1 MTEEIKVGQK
11 WRGKAAEDEIE
22 VRFVDD
28 DGWAMTRL
36 EGGTPFLVKGKYVS
50 RNFTLIPDT
59 VLVELSVE
67 DAEYLRGFFC
77 VDINGTDGAH
87 NRLYTA
93 CKKALDEREGK

>member
-1 MTEEIKVGQK
+1 MSDEIKVGS
-11 WRGKAAEDEIE
+11 R
-22 VRFVDD
+22 VRHESYGGGLVLDSKKFVKFDQ
-28 DGWAMTRL
+28 
-36 EGGTPFLVKGKYVS
+36 FVS
-50 RNFTLIPDT
+50 VSVVADKDLTLIPDT

-67 DAEYLRGFFC
+67 DAKYLRGFFC